1 METYEFS
8 SKTLALIPIGLN
20 KIHIIEEDNELDIN
34 NSFMNIIDYNCKING
49 SSYLGRYE
57 SSKLLIGLSSKL
69 PILLEEIGREI
80 YIPTNSIR
88 NMNCCWISYNNLKDY
103 YKNDKKVVLVFKNNK
118 KLVLDISYIV
128 FEKQILKVNK
138 LLLKLNCKKRLIK
151 T

>member
-1 METYEFS
+1 MDIYEFS
-8 SKTLALIPIGLN
+8 SKTLALVPIGLN

-57 SSKLLIGLSSKL
+57 SSKLLIGSSSKL

-118 KLVLDISYIV
+118 KLILDISYKV

-138 LLLKLNCKKRLIK
+138 LLLKLNCKKSLIK